1 MINFRILRLFALLW
15 LAIASPSVLAAAIP
29 YPAAQPDGE
38 RFLFILDMSEDMER
52 LQATSENALYELI
65 GTGVNGHMR
74 TGDTFGL
81 WTFNKE
87 TQAGQFSMKIWDHR
101 RAIQQ
106 ATVAAA
112 FVSGLNYEKTSNIKD
127 VTEKLRSIAHAVS
140 NVNAL
145 IITDGGTSMRGTPFD
160 KEINAA
166 YKSRKSE
173 RRTSKRPF
181 VTTLII
187 RDGWIIDQSVAIAGE
202 RIALPDRRPPPSFV
216 QPAAP
221 QKAVVPAAV
230 STNSIIVTRAAPVV
244 STPVIA
250 QTPAPAPAAAQ
261 VPPPLPEPK
270 KVMVITSK
278 TNSPEALPA
287 PMVANAKPE
296 APASA
301 PATPITA
308 ASPAPPQPAP
318 PAKVLEVASQASL
331 LAATPPA
338 RATPTSAPP
347 SAQSVAPV
355 ARPAAVSV
363 IDGAIA
369 TLLPEPMTVAARE
382 VSSPSA
388 DASTPA
394 PVPVP
399 TPLPNPTLQGMGLP
413 GQQHTGGGWLL
424 VVGGFLLGAALL
436 LAVSVLR
443 RGRASAGASLITESM
458 NRR

>member
-1 MINFRILRLFALLW
+1 MLFALLW
-15 LAIASPSVLAAAIP
+15 LALASPSALAAATP
-29 YPAAQPDGE
+29 YPAAESDGE

-112 FVSGLNYEKTSNIKD
+112 FVSGLNYERSSNIKD
-127 VTEKLRSIAHAVS
+127 VTEKLRSIAHSVS

-145 IITDGGTSMRGTPFD
+145 IITDGGTPMRGTPFD
-160 KEINAA
+160 KEINVA

-221 QKAVVPAAV
+221 QKATVPATV
-230 STNSIIVTRAAPVV
+230 STNSIIVTRATPSV

-250 QTPAPAPAAAQ
+250 QTPAP
-261 VPPPLPEPK
+261 VPQPLPEPK
-270 KVMVITSK
+270 KVMLITSK
-278 TNSPEALPA
+278 TNSPDALPA
-287 PMVANAKPE
+287 QTVANVKSE
-296 APASA
+296 TPASA

-308 ASPAPPQPAP
+308 AP

-338 RATPTSAPP
+338 RTTSAPP
-347 SAQSVAPV
+347 SAQSDAPV
-355 ARPAAVSV
+355 ARPAAASV

-394 PVPVP
+394 PVPAP
-399 TPLPNPTLQGMGLP
+399 TPMPNPALQGMGLP

-443 RGRASAGASLITESM
+443 RGRAPAGASLITESM

>member
-1 MINFRILRLFALLW
+1 MINFRIPRLFALLW
-15 LAIASPSVLAAAIP
+15 LAFASPSILAAATP
-29 YPAAQPDGE
+29 YPAAEPDGE

-127 VTEKLRSIAHAVS
+127 VTVKLRSIAHSVS

-145 IITDGGTSMRGTPFD
+145 IITDGGTPMRGTPFD

-187 RDGWIIDQSVAIAGE
+187 RDGWIIGQSVAIAGE

-230 STNSIIVTRAAPVV
+230 STNSIIVTRATPVV
-244 STPVIA
+244 SAPVIA
-250 QTPAPAPAAAQ
+250 QTPAPAPASE
-261 VPPPLPEPK
+261 PPPQPLSAPK

-287 PMVANAKPE
+287 PMVANAKSE

-308 ASPAPPQPAP
+308 APPAPPQPSP

-338 RATPTSAPP
+338 RTPSAPP

-355 ARPAAVSV
+355 ARPAAASV

-388 DASTPA
+388 NASTPA
-394 PVPVP
+394 PVPAP
-399 TPLPNPTLQGMGLP
+399 TPMPNPTLQGMGLP

-443 RGRASAGASLITESM
+443 RGRAPAGASLITESM